1 MHIDYTPLD
10 LEYRPGGSYRP
21 DGTAW
26 PTREDIFARL
36 DRELSEF
43 DKAQVQ
49 KSSEVDVDG
58 CKLCRV
64 GLEIR
69 NDYIESVS
77 PENRSSDDLV
87 EFLVNPR
94 FHGRPCRR
102 PCSGRTCPKGVWRP
116 AFNMKLED
124 GIYDLAMEYRDHL
137 RSLPPIELPPEPP
150 AFPEAEKET
159 WIHFEKNDGEREYKK
174 IVVAPPAIPHLEWAC
189 RVKKMHPSVYFQMN
203 HAAFKRWFAC
213 LRPDERAAAF
223 RECNGIASVL
233 MPDHVL
239 SGTIELH
246 RADGSVEMIED
257 IPIPRVCFWIDDHR
271 KWWDWERCF
280 LACLIS
286 IFEWTGEAASCQWYE
301 GWKDALRMAEDFL
314 FRGMPEPDR
323 RFWNLLHYEEAK
335 IPEWGNEAI
344 KQCAD
349 QYLAGIPTE
358 TLEKHCPM
366 KPPAWPSE
374 RTEAWILFEK
384 TESVYTKAVF
394 LPPATKRFEWEWK
407 VENKAPEKCIPDL
420 DEAVGRWFAS
430 LTPVQRCSAWIECKG
445 CERSAEET
453 VTGEIELR
461 NEDGPRWTL
470 TPVPLPNVRRWIAKD
485 YEFWEKRWR
494 YCCCVTSLFEWE
506 GTPERLEQVESFERA
521 RKLIEAYLMSGK
533 LLPMDEI
540 RQLHEEWDE
549 IKVNAREQTA
559 VDYAVEHGMIEI
571 PKQILE
577 KYFPK
582 KNNGTN
588 GE

>member
-223 RECNGIASVL
+223 RECNGIASEL

-246 RADGSVEMIED
+246 RADGSVETIKD
-257 IPIPRVCFWIDDHR
+257 IPIPRVCFWIDDLR

-280 LACLIS
+280 LSCMVQLV
-286 IFEWTGEAASCQWYE
+286 EWIGETASYPQFKD
-301 GWKDALRMAEDFL
+301 WKSALETMNEFL
-314 FRGMPEPDR
+314 DHGAPTPDR
-323 RFWNLLHYEEAK
+323 GLIDSLHYDEASL
-335 IPEWGNEAI
+335 PEWGGGLP
-344 KQCAD
+344 
-349 QYLAGIPTE
+349 QYGAEHHLRRLPRE
-358 TLEKHCPM
+358 MLEKHCP
-366 KPPAWPSE
+366 ASWPE
-374 RTEAWILFEK
+374 GETESWILFQK
-384 TESVYTKAVF
+384 VDGVYSKAVF
-394 LPPATKRFEWEWK
+394 LPPASRRFEWEWK
-407 VENKAPEKCIPDL
+407 VAKKDPAKCIPDL
-420 DEAVGRWFAS
+420 VKAVERWFAS
-430 LTPVQRCSAWIECKG
+430 LTPVQRCSAWIECRG
-445 CERSAEET
+445 FASEEPI
-453 VTGEIELR
+453 VMGAIELQR
-461 NEDGPRWTL
+461 KEGSNWL
-470 TPVPLPNVRRWIAKD
+470 LSPVSLPNVRRWID
-485 YEFWEKRWR
+485 IEHKRWEEMWR
-494 YCCCVTSLFEWE
+494 RCCCLLSLFEWE
-506 GTPERLEQVESFERA
+506 GRQERLAQCDSVERG
-521 RKLIEAYLMSGK
+521 RKTIEAYLMSGK
-533 LLPMDEI
+533 PLPMDEL
-540 RQLHEEWDE
+540 RQLHEDWDE
-549 IKVNAREQTA
+549 IEVNAREQTA
-559 VDYAVEHGMIEI
+559 VDYAVEHGMTEI

-582 KNNGTN
+582 TDDETKG
-588 GE
+588 G